1 MKITTD
7 TFVEITN
14 VSNGKK
20 ENASI
25 GMFKENEVLEVF
37 IVGNRILMKY
47 KPSAN
52 MYIGSIYGI
61 EFQSK
66 GPKVDEIKDFRS

>member
-1 MKITTD
+1 
-7 TFVEITN
+7 
-14 VSNGKK
+14 
-20 ENASI
+20 
-25 GMFKENEVLEVF
+25 VLEVF